1 MPTIATADDT
11 QLHYEFDDSAGER
24 PAVVFLNGMTQST
37 QHWSTQVDLFSEDF
51 RVLTYDARGQ
61 GKSELGDLAPT
72 MDRHTDDLA
81 RLLDHLDLE
90 RAHVVGFSHGARI
103 ALGFAADKPGRLSR
117 LVLTSATA
125 EPTAMARTIVRSWRE
140 ILEAGGLEAMTWAA
154 LPAILGDAYLEQ
166 HESIIDGIVRAALRR
181 NSERGVRALLEAMED
196 YPDLDSLAGR
206 IEAPTLVVSASED
219 LLVDGDGAEKLAEL
233 TGGRHCEITGV
244 GHTIPIE
251 APQEFH
257 ARVSQFL
264 TSDRR

>member
-166 HESIIDGIVRAALRR
+166 L
-181 NSERGVRALLEAMED
+181 ED

-233 TGGRHCEITGV
+233 TGGRHSEITGV